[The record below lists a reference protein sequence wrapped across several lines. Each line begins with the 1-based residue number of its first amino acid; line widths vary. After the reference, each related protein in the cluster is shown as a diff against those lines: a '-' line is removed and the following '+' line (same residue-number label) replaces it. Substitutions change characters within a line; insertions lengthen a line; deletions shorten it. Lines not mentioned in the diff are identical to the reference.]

1 MDASTRKIRWRT
13 RRGLLE
19 NDLIFERFF
28 SSRSNS
34 LANDEKKALKLL
46 LVLGDNDLLDLLL
59 GRTEPIGNLNTPE
72 VLALLKT
79 LRSV

>member
-1 MDASTRKIRWRT
+1 M
-13 RRGLLE
+13 
-19 NDLIFERFF
+19 
-28 SSRSNS
+28 
-34 LANDEKKALKLL
+34 KKALKLL

-59 GRTEPIGNLNTPE
+59 GRTEPEGKLNTPE

>member
-1 MDASTRKIRWRT
+1 MDASTRKLRWRT

-28 SSRSNS
+28 TLKSDS
-34 LANDEKKALKLL
+34 LTDEEKKALKLL

-59 GRTEPIGNLNTPE
+59 GRTEPEGKLNTPE

>member
-34 LANDEKKALKLL
+34 LTNDEKKALKLL